1 MLRAF
6 LSDQKKWDTNSVP
19 WSNVTWA
26 STPCLENTW
35 SRKSFASSGLVMV
48 LWVEMKMDC
57 LESQSTT
64 TRMVVKLEDEGSCS
78 MKSIEMEFQGFSGI
92 GSCLSNP

>member
-1 MLRAF
+1 MSRAF
-6 LSDQKKWDTNSVP
+6 PRDQKKWDTNSVP
-19 WSNVTWA
+19 QSDVTWA
-26 STPCLENTW
+26 GTLCLENMW

-48 LWVEMKMDC
+48 SWVGMKIDC

-64 TRMVVKLEDEGSCS
+64 TRMAVKPEDKGSCS
-78 MKSIEMEFQGFSGI
+78 MKSIEMEFQGFSGM